1 MLYFME
7 TKAAEQRILLCQWV
21 DFFHESEKKVQ
32 VLADSTLAAQHLDG
46 MLWTFSQPSFIP
58 HRILS
63 AEGSEDGE
71 ESVVISVGEVFMSG
85 WDVLICDGPAG
96 LELMGRYP
104 VALHFIIQN
113 EPERLQSSRILWQQ
127 ARDRGMGI
135 QHIPYAFNHPRF
147 GWPPSDRTAGSAQ
160 RSK

>member
-1 MLYFME
+1 MLYFVE
-7 TKAAEQRILLCQWV
+7 TKAAEQRMLLCQWV
-21 DFFHESEKKVQ
+21 ELFHESGRKVQ

-46 MLWTFSQPSFIP
+46 MLWTFSQSSFIP

-63 AEGSEDGE
+63 VDGSLDGE
-71 ESVVISVGEVFMSG
+71 ESVVISVGEVFMPG
-85 WDVLICDGPAG
+85 WDVLICDCPAG

-104 VALHFIIQN
+104 VALHFITQN
-113 EPERLQSSRILWQQ
+113 EPERLQASRILWQQ
-127 ARDRGMGI
+127 ARDQGVGT

-147 GWPPSDRTAGSAQ
+147 GWPPSDRAAVSAQ

>member
-1 MLYFME
+1 MLYFVE
-7 TKAAEQRILLCQWV
+7 TKAAEQRTLLCQWV
-21 DFFHESEKKVQ
+21 EFFHESGKKVQ

-63 AEGSEDGE
+63 VGGSEEGE
-71 ESVVISVGEVFMSG
+71 ESVVISVGEVFMAG
-85 WDVLICDGPAG
+85 WDVLVCDAPAP
-96 LELMGRYP
+96 LEFMERYP

-113 EPERLQSSRILWQQ
+113 DSERLQSSRILWQQ

-135 QHIPYAFNHPRF
+135 RHIPYALNHPRF
-147 GWPPSDRTAGSAQ
+147 GWPPSDRTAVSAQ